1 MEGGEPGIGS
11 ILYFDHDFS
20 NIARDFSESFTRI
33 LVVKHWVLEY
43 QFELRNI
50 DITDKLKQLGL
61 NVSCSVAIQAL
72 S

>member
-33 LVVKHWVLEY
+33 LVVKH
-43 QFELRNI
+43 
-50 DITDKLKQLGL
+50 
-61 NVSCSVAIQAL
+61 
-72 S
+72 